1 MAASTASGTP
11 GKTGGGNAQRPR
23 SGQGKGSRKPRAA
36 AAPAAA
42 GGLTAGAVSELQA
55 AAEKTPP
62 PRPVVTF
69 MGKEFRLSDG
79 IPEMALMKFA
89 VMAEAGTDSQSM
101 AGRTAMHSLLRFA
114 IYGGEPCTC
123 AFGQNGEGAD
133 FAAGL
138 VWHTAA
144 CGWTLGD
151 WPAFEQHAMDTY
163 AGHADFLN
171 LVVEIVERAAG
182 RPTSPPSGSSPTD
195 GGTSPNSK
203 ERSSSDPAASTSAG
217 QADGLSGV
225 GDLL

>member
-11 GKTGGGNAQRPR
+11 GKAGNGNAQRPR
-23 SGQGKGSRKPRAA
+23 SGAGKGPRKPRAA
-36 AAPAAA
+36 ADPAPPD
-42 GGLTAGAVSELQA
+42 GLTAGDVGELQA
-55 AAEKTPP
+55 AAEKAPP
-62 PRPVVTF
+62 PRPAVTF

-89 VMAEAGTDSQSM
+89 VLAESGTDSKSM

-123 AFGQNGEGAD
+123 EFRDGEGAD
-133 FAAGL
+133 FEAGL
-138 VWHTAA
+138 LWHTAK
-144 CGWTLGD
+144 CTWTLGD
-151 WPAFEQHAMDTY
+151 WPAFEKHAMDTY
-163 AGHADFLN
+163 AGHNDFLN

-203 ERSSSDPAASTSAG
+203 ERSSSDPAAGTSAG
-217 QADGLSGV
+217 QADGLTGV